1 MGHLGMM
8 FSTAVVLAP
17 ESWLL
22 VRTEAQKPF
31 MTELQCFTLLGEG

>member
-1 MGHLGMM
+1 MA
-8 FSTAVVLAP
+8 FPTAVVLA

-31 MTELQCFTLLGEG
+31 MTEMQCFTLLGEG